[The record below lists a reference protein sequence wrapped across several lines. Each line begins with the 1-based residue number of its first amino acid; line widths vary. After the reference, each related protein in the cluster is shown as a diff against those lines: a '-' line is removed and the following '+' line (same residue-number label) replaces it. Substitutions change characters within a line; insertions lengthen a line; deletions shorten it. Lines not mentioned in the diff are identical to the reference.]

1 MCSTLPRLVSPKV
14 LPRLLDELERDILA
28 GLSDVLARAEALRES
43 VLTQRDPLLKARY
56 LLAADRI
63 RNSRR
68 PMQALIDD
76 LLLALRIFRSNG
88 RDADAVRC
96 LVRLSDR
103 YNLEGLY
110 LAAQIAG
117 RSALDR
123 AELRLE
129 DRLALL
135 APMSSALLYELRP
148 QAAWALIDEVV
159 GPRLDAL
166 QRLPGWAAVVRL
178 RAVMHFVAALR
189 AARLPSL
196 FTMDLAPGPRDEA
209 LVDQHLSQ
217 CERGLAEVARLR
229 GPAAPPDRLPAL
241 CLALRGDAA
250 AAAARLQAH
259 PCEPGTLA
267 DAMRLYDLGWCERVA
282 GDARA
287 ALRWFDAAR
296 HIIAAMPAHN
306 AELMIEF
313 DVAQAHTLLGE
324 WQAASLAKDRFILCR
339 SRLFVAELDA
349 IEALRRAL
357 RLGPEPVAAP
367 RPARVEAAVEP
378 AGPMAAPVL
387 APAPVD
393 LPLRRAEPPYLVQA
407 ERALMAQLP
416 RRLGPREVAE
426 RTGVSLRT
434 LQQAAREYRHETF
447 GELLRRRLMHEA
459 LRLMR
464 DTNRSLRDIAAHCG
478 YPDSSSFGRDFKR
491 VHGTTPGTHRALL
504 GAGVQP
510 GAWEGGGHSL

>member
-1 MCSTLPRLVSPKV
+1 MCSTLPRLVAPKV
-14 LPRLLDELERDILA
+14 LPRLLDELDRDIA
-28 GLSDVLARAEALRES
+28 VGLPDVLARAEALREA
-43 VLTQRDPLLKARY
+43 VLNQRDPLLKARY

-68 PMQALIDD
+68 PMRALIDD

-88 RDADAVRC
+88 RDAEALRC

-103 YNLEGLY
+103 FTLEGAY

-135 APMSSALLYELRP
+135 APMSIALLYELRP

-166 QRLPGWAAVVRL
+166 RRLPGWAGVVRM
-178 RAVMHFVAALR
+178 RAVMHFVTALR
-189 AARLPSL
+189 AARVPSL

-209 LVDQHLSQ
+209 LVAHHLDE

-241 CLALRGDAA
+241 CQALRGDGA
-250 AAAARLQAH
+250 AAAARLEAL
-259 PCEPGTLA
+259 PCEPGTLV
-267 DAMRLYDLGWCERVA
+267 DAMRLYDMGWCLRVG
-282 GDARA
+282 GDPQT
-287 ALRWFDAAR
+287 ALQWFDAAR
-296 HIIAAMPAHN
+296 RIITAMPAHN

-313 DVAQAHTLLGE
+313 DVAQAHTLLGNWE
-324 WQAASLAKDRFILCR
+324 AASVAKDRFILCR

-349 IEALRRAL
+349 IEALRRAMSL
-357 RLGPEPVAAP
+357 TPESVAAP
-367 RPARVEAAVEP
+367 RPARVEPVAE
-378 AGPMAAPVL
+378 GTGSAAPPP
-387 APAPVD
+387 PAD
-393 LPLRRAEPPYLVQA
+393 LPLRRAEPPYLAQA
-407 ERALMAQLP
+407 ERALMAHLP
-416 RRLGPREVAE
+416 RRLGPKEVAE
-426 RTGVSLRT
+426 RTGVSLRS

-478 YPDSSSFGRDFKR
+478 YPDGSSFGRDFKR
-491 VHGTTPGTHRALL
+491 VHGTTPGMHRALWSAGAPHGAWTEG
-504 GAGVQP
+504 GAGT
-510 GAWEGGGHSL
+510 

>member
-1 MCSTLPRLVSPKV
+1 VSPKV
-14 LPRLLDELERDILA
+14 LPRQLDELERDILA
-28 GLSDVLARAEALRES
+28 GLPDVLARAEALREPI
-43 VLTQRDPLLKARY
+43 LTQRDPLLKARY
-56 LLAADRI
+56 LLTADGI

-68 PMQALIDD
+68 PIQALIDD

-103 YNLEGLY
+103 YNLDGVY

-166 QRLPGWAAVVRL
+166 RRLPGWAGVVRL

-196 FTMDLAPGPRDEA
+196 FTMDLAPGPRDPG
-209 LVDQHLSQ
+209 LVDQHLTQ
-217 CERGLAEVARLR
+217 CEQGLAEVARLR
-229 GPAAPPDRLPAL
+229 GPTAPPDRLPAL
-241 CLALRGDAA
+241 CLALRGNAA
-250 AAAARLQAH
+250 AAVARLEVH

-267 DAMRLYDLGWCERVA
+267 DAMRLYDMGWCERVA
-282 GDARA
+282 GDPRA

-296 HIIAAMPAHN
+296 RVLAAMPAHN

-313 DVAQAHTLLGE
+313 DVAQAHTLLGDWE
-324 WQAASLAKDRFILCR
+324 AASAAKDRFILCR
-339 SRLFVAELDA
+339 SQLYVAELDA

-357 RLGPEPVAAP
+357 SLVPEAVAAP
-367 RPARVEAAVEP
+367 RPARVEPAAEGS
-378 AGPMAAPVL
+378 GPVTAP
-387 APAPVD
+387 PPVD

-416 RRLGPREVAE
+416 RRLGPKEVAE

-447 GELLRRRLMHEA
+447 GDLLRRRLMHEA

-464 DTNRSLRDIAAHCG
+464 DTNRTLREIAAHCG
-478 YPDSSSFGRDFKR
+478 YSDGSSFGRDFKR
-491 VHGTTPGTHRALL
+491 VNGTTPGTHRALL
-504 GAGVQP
+504 GAGVLH
-510 GAWEGGGHSL
+510 GAWEDGGHSP

>member
-28 GLSDVLARAEALRES
+28 GLPDVLARAEALREP

-68 PMQALIDD
+68 PMRALIDD

-88 RDADAVRC
+88 RDAEAVRC

-103 YNLEGLY
+103 YTLEGVY

-135 APMSSALLYELRP
+135 APMSTALLYELRP

-166 QRLPGWAAVVRL
+166 RRLPGWAGVVRL
-178 RAVMHFVAALR
+178 RAVMHFVSALR

-209 LVDQHLSQ
+209 LVAHHLDE

-241 CLALRGDAA
+241 CQALRGDGA
-250 AAAARLQAH
+250 AAAARLKDH

-267 DAMRLYDLGWCERVA
+267 DAIRLYDLGWCLRVG
-282 GDARA
+282 GDPQA
-287 ALRWFDAAR
+287 ALEWFDAAR
-296 HIIAAMPAHN
+296 RIITAMPAHN

-313 DVAQAHTLLGE
+313 DVAQAHTLLGNWE
-324 WQAASLAKDRFILCR
+324 AASAAKDRFILCR
-339 SRLFVAELDA
+339 SRLYVAELDA

-357 RLGPEPVAAP
+357 SLAPESVAAP
-367 RPARVEAAVEP
+367 RPARVEPVVDG
-378 AGPMAAPVL
+378 AGPAAPP
-387 APAPVD
+387 PAD
-393 LPLRRAEPPYLVQA
+393 LPLRRAEPPYLAQA

-416 RRLGPREVAE
+416 RRLGPKEVAE
-426 RTGVSLRT
+426 RTGVSLRS

-447 GELLRRRLMHEA
+447 GELLRRRLMQEA

-464 DTNRSLRDIAAHCG
+464 DTNRSLRDIAARCG
-478 YPDSSSFGRDFKR
+478 YPDGSSFGRDFKR
-491 VHGTTPGTHRALL
+491 VHGTTPGMHRALWR
-504 GAGVQP
+504 AGGPQ
-510 GAWEGGGHSL
+510 GTWEEGGAST